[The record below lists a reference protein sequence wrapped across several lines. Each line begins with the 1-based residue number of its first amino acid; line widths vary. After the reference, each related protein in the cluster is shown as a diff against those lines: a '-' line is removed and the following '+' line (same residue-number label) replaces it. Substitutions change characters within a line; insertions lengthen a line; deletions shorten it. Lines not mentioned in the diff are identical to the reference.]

1 MKQIT
6 QHPIK
11 KSDLGF
17 HGNLFGG
24 KLLAWMDAAGA
35 GFAAEVCDTPRM
47 VTKLIDKCIFNKPAR
62 EGQLLKIYGAVE
74 VVGNTSLTVRLEA
87 RSHNVYNGK
96 QNLILSTN
104 MVFVRIDEQ
113 GDAIP
118 ISDRVREK
126 YGNNISKEGY
136 KEIERLRK
144 KYVINEEELKILKE
158 QRKKWLQ

>member
-1 MKQIT
+1 MIQIT

-74 VVGNTSLTVRLEA
+74 MVGNTSLTVRLEA

-113 GDAIP
+113 GEAIP

-126 YGNNISKEGY
+126 YDKNISPEGL

-158 QRKKWLQ
+158 QRKK

>member
-1 MKQIT
+1 MIHIT
-6 QHPIK
+6 THPIK

-47 VTKLIDKCIFNKPAR
+47 VTKLIDKCVFNKPAK
-62 EGQLLKIYGAVE
+62 EGQLLKIYGGVE
-74 VVGNTSLTVRLEA
+74 MVGNTSLTIRLEA

-96 QNLILSTN
+96 QNVILSTN

-113 GDAIP
+113 GDPIP
-118 ISDRVREK
+118 ISDRVRLK
-126 YGNNISKEGY
+126 YNKSE
-136 KEIERLRK
+136 
-144 KYVINEEELKILKE
+144 
-158 QRKKWLQ
+158 